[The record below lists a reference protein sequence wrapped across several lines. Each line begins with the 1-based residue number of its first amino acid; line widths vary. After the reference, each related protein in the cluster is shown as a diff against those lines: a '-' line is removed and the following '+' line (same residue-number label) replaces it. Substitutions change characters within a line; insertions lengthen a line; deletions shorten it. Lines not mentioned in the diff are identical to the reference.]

1 MTMDFTR
8 LTTLAWLN
16 LVHDKR
22 RLAVSAAGVSF
33 AVVLMAMELGFRF
46 ALLDSMVELIRRLDT
61 DLVIISRAKDTLV
74 SRVPFN
80 RRILEDALTFGAVEE
95 ACPLYIETTS
105 SVLRNP
111 DTDGGGPGRGR
122 AGRHTTARRIRVL
135 AFDPADHVFLIR
147 DVEDKA
153 AELGAPGTALY
164 DEKSNRAYGR
174 IGPGLRTDLARRPV
188 RVIGTFRL
196 GTDLVNDGNLIMS
209 DRNFLRYFPDRRLR
223 APDLRSVEVGL
234 LRLSR
239 GADPRRVRATLQD
252 ELGPRGV
259 RVLTKDEFL
268 AREREFWDVRTPIGT
283 VFSIGALLGLVV
295 GAVICYQILSSDIAD
310 HLSEYATLKAMGRPN
325 AFLVGVV
332 IAEALILSVVGFV
345 PGIAISGVLYRGLA
359 GYTGLLMDLSPPR
372 AALVLALTV
381 VMCLLSGLFA
391 IRRLLS
397 ADPAGL
403 F

>member
-1 MTMDFTR
+1 MTMHLKR
-8 LTTLAWLN
+8 LAALAWLN

-80 RRILEDALTFGAVEE
+80 RRILEDAMTFGAVEE

-105 SVLRNP
+105 SILRNP
-111 DTDGGGPGRGR
+111 DADADTAGR

-135 AFDPADHVFLIR
+135 AFDPADHVFLLR
-147 DVEDKA
+147 DVEEKA
-153 AELGAPGTALY
+153 AELAAPGTALY

-188 RVIGTFRL
+188 RMIGTFRL

-234 LRLSR
+234 LRLSP
-239 GADPRRVRATLQD
+239 GADPRRVRAALED
-252 ELGPRGV
+252 KLGPRGV
-259 RVLTKDEFL
+259 RVLTKDEFV

-310 HLSEYATLKAMGRPN
+310 HLSEYATLKATGRPN
-325 AFLVGVV
+325 AFLVGVIV
-332 IAEALILSVVGFV
+332 AEALVLSVVGFV

-359 GYTGLLMDLSPPR
+359 GYTGLLMDLSAPR

-381 VMCLLSGLFA
+381 LMCLCSGLFA
-391 IRRLLS
+391 MRRLLS